1 MGWGLRKS
9 GAGALMGRGAGGD
22 GGGLGSQEE
31 RGGGAD
37 GKGAAGRPH
46 SPCWLSA
53 SLSVDTPALPDVA
66 PMQPAG
72 GHLVAPCLL
81 PTAAV
86 SLAQGAR

>member
-9 GAGALMGRGAGGD
+9 GAGVLIGRGAGGD

-31 RGGGAD
+31 RGRGAD
-37 GKGAAGRPH
+37 GKGAAGRPQG
-46 SPCWLSA
+46 PCWLSA
-53 SLSVDTPALPDVA
+53 SLSVDTPELPDAA

-72 GHLVAPCLL
+72 GRLVAPFLL